1 MQLALL
7 SAVTY
12 WIANRVASRLQALM
26 GKVCCYVSAWRCG
39 HLRPMDFVC
48 GAFVCDVVCASP
60 TPRRR
65 ATRTSPLQGTCH
77 HPTTTSAAGEP
88 ARRRRRAPQEPP
100 LLRAPKSLRAP
111 PSWAHFSVAFSQAG
125 DLGFPIFTKP
135 YTVCP
140 GLGTKIRRLIWPC
153 SADDDAAA
161 RRLGWCCCWGAA
173 LRPGDRAAGSY
184 ARPPRS

>member
-1 MQLALL
+1 
-7 SAVTY
+7 
-12 WIANRVASRLQALM
+12 M
-26 GKVCCYVSAWRCG
+26 GIPKRE
-39 HLRPMDFVC
+39 HFVC
-48 GAFVCDVVCASP
+48 AVVCASP
-60 TPRRR
+60 APRRR

-135 YTVCP
+135 TTMDKKWQNLACQVLIRSASCWGCCGGRARP
-140 GLGTKIRRLIWPC
+140 VLGAVAGAGGLTDGSPVRIRPPTCCAARHRCLQRRCARCSSWLDRRLPPSRLPGRGHC
-153 SADDDAAA
+153 SA
-161 RRLGWCCCWGAA
+161 
-173 LRPGDRAAGSY
+173 PT
-184 ARPPRS
+184 PPS

>member
-1 MQLALL
+1 
-7 SAVTY
+7 
-12 WIANRVASRLQALM
+12 
-26 GKVCCYVSAWRCG
+26 
-39 HLRPMDFVC
+39 MDFVC
-48 GAFVCDVVCASP
+48 GAFVCAVVCASP
-60 TPRRR
+60 APRRR

-135 YTVCP
+135 TPQLANRPETRGNRQIDFRSIFIFSTVVSSSRP
-140 GLGTKIRRLIWPC
+140 HDGIVARM
-153 SADDDAAA
+153 AAA
-161 RRLGWCCCWGAA
+161 RGWAWSSALITSPAWRRGTTRARCS
-173 LRPGDRAAGSY
+173 LRPTSCCSPAPCPPSNS
-184 ARPPRS
+184 AR